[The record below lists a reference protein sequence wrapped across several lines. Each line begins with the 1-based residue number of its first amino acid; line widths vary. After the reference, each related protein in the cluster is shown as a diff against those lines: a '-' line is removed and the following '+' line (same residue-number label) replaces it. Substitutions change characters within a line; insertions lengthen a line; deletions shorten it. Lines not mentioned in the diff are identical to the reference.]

1 MRNDLLCLKVMAR
14 SDSNPEPQRKKERTE
29 NIARRLPQ
37 TVKIPTGKRRVCP
50 DVGIVLEES
59 W

>member
-1 MRNDLLCLKVMAR
+1 MRNDLLCFEVMAR
-14 SDSNPEPQRKKERTE
+14 SNPNPEAQRKKGRTE

-50 DVGIVLEES
+50 GVGIVVQKS
-59 W
+59 